1 MARKTRPSGSRDL
14 GALLRSLRKKSGRQ
28 LRFYLNGERVVLDHP
43 DPTMLLADYLR
54 SPSVGYTG
62 TKIGCKEGGCGACTV
77 MLSHYD
83 WSAKRVVH
91 HAVNSCLRPVCSL
104 DGMAVTTTEGIGSI
118 RHQLDPV
125 QDRIAAENGSQCGFC
140 TPGFVM
146 SMYTLLCNN
155 PAPTEQ
161 QVEDT
166 FDGHLCRCTGYRP
179 ILHGMRMF
187 AADHRGQQRITPVFL
202 HLDHGRVQKKPAPR
216 AAGSTNLRSFRPQH
230 SCNGAEIQAKAQRLF
245 PPELSQGCC
254 RPRALYFDQGKYRWF
269 KALELADVYALKK
282 TVPREV
288 KLVVG
293 NTSVGI
299 YKKNVDDPAVF
310 VDISAIEELNHIG
323 MAPGGTGL
331 QIGGAVPLS
340 RLMELLDDTI
350 SDRGERGTAGLVAL
364 RLHLQRVA
372 NVQVR
377 NVASLA
383 GNLMLTKIHEKS
395 GTPFPSDLFT
405 VLTALGASVTIGS
418 SFWRQARR
426 FSMLEFAAAYDLP
439 ADYIVLSISIPFSR
453 RNEFVRSYK
462 VARRLQNAHAIVN
475 AGFRFRLTDRATV
488 VRDGA
493 TIVVGG
499 IASLPIR
506 AVRTEASL
514 EEKPWRDSTLQ
525 EALRILGA
533 EIQEQMIDLPG
544 GVSAS
549 YRTSLAQALF
559 YKFFVYVGMQVN
571 PSEVGRAYRSAAEE
585 LERPL
590 SRGEEHFQ
598 VYPDE
603 TPVSE
608 PIIKLTAFSQAS
620 GEAIYTHDVPPPP
633 RTWQGALVLSPK
645 AKAAFHYDLAGG
657 LDKVIETV
665 KRKYPGVK
673 DFLTARDIVSPGTN
687 LIGIGGDDTVFAD
700 RKVTCAGSP
709 IGLVV
714 AETEEVAA
722 AAAAFIQTKCIAYV
736 EEKPVLTI
744 EEALALP
751 KGEGLF
757 KDNPKTAPFLC
768 HLPQVERP
776 GSNRKW
782 LNDPAQPERGCR
794 VVQGRQ
800 KTSDQAHFYMETQA
814 ALAVPGEG
822 NAITLYASTQDPD
835 TAQHSVAAVLGIPVN
850 EVTVLVNLVGG
861 GFGGKTTRV
870 PFVAAPAALAAFKH
884 RRPVRLV
891 LDRNTDTKTIGKR
904 HPFLGEYHAMFTPDG
919 IMNGLKVSL
928 WADGGN
934 SYDCSFFVIDE
945 AQLNGDGAYM
955 IPTYRTEGN
964 VCRTNKPSN
973 NAMRSFGVIQSSLV
987 REEAIEHVAHE
998 LGVLP
1003 EEVRQKNLYKTA
1015 TQKSWDTTPY
1025 GEPLR
1030 YCDIRRV
1037 WDMLLHT
1044 SDFAARERRIREFN
1058 KTNRWRKRGI
1068 SMIPLKYGVSY
1079 ARRMLNQA
1087 RAVVNAYSGD
1097 GSVLLSHGGVEIGQG
1112 IHTKMAQI
1120 AAEALGI
1127 PMSKIKVSETNTRVI
1142 GNATS
1147 TGASTGSDLNGA
1159 AVSKAC
1165 KLLRARLQS
1174 LCQELRKSKGEQFCI
1189 DQGIAYWREKDG
1201 WKAMVRTKSSTTP
1214 SLMWSNVVNLAWMNR
1229 IDLTGEAFY
1238 RTPHLVDVDAEHP
1251 HGHPYFYYT
1260 YCAAVS
1266 EVEIDV
1272 LTGEFTI
1279 LRADLLYDAGKSLNP
1294 ALDIGQVQGAFVQG
1308 VGNLTTEQLL
1318 YNQDGQLISD
1328 GTWEYKPP
1336 CSKTIPVD
1344 FRVTLLKADKLA
1356 QHPEKLI
1363 DPGAIQS
1370 TTRRGTVIAA
1380 AAIQSSRSTGEP
1392 PFVLANTVFFAIK
1405 HAILAACQD
1414 QGHNEWF
1421 ELEAPAT
1428 VERIQSACHVRP
1440 EQLVLRDLQ

>member
-1 MARKTRPSGSRDL
+1 LARKTKPRGKYDL
-14 GALLRSLRKKSGRQ
+14 GALVRTFQKKSGRQ
-28 LRFYLNGERVVLDHP
+28 LLFYLNGERIVLDNP
-43 DPTMLLADYLR
+43 DPTMLLVDYLR

-83 WSAKRVVH
+83 RSAKRVVH
-91 HAVNSCLRPVCSL
+91 RAVNSCLRPVCSL
-104 DGMAVTTTEGIGSI
+104 AGMAVTTTEGIGSV

-146 SMYTLLCNN
+146 SMYTLLCNA

-161 QVEDT
+161 QVEDA
-166 FDGHLCRCTGYRP
+166 FDGHICRCTGYRP
-179 ILHGMRMF
+179 ILRGMRTF
-187 AADHRGQQRITPVFL
+187 AADHCRQQGTTPVFL
-202 HLDHGRVQKKPAPR
+202 HSGHGRVRRKLAPR
-216 AAGSTNLRSFRPQH
+216 VASSTSLKTFRPPH
-230 SCNGAEIQAKAQRLF
+230 GCNGSEIQAKAQRLF
-245 PPELSQGCC
+245 PPELSQGHY
-254 RPRALYFDQGKYRWF
+254 RPRGLYFAKGKHQWF
-269 KALELADVYALKK
+269 KVLELTDVYALKK
-282 TVPREV
+282 NVPGEM

-299 YKKNVDDPAVF
+299 YKKNVDDPTVF
-310 VDISAIEELNHIG
+310 VDISTIKELNHIG
-323 MAPGGTGL
+323 IASGGTGV
-331 QIGGAVPLS
+331 QIGGAVTLS
-340 RLMELLDDTI
+340 RLMEFLDDTI
-350 SDRGERGTAGLVAL
+350 SKRGDRGTGGLIAL

-383 GNLMLTKIHEKS
+383 GNLMLTKIHERR

-405 VLTALGASVTIGS
+405 VLAALGASVTIGS
-418 SFWRQARR
+418 SFWRQGRR
-426 FSMLEFAAAYDLP
+426 FSMLEFAAASDLP
-439 ADYIVLSISIPFSR
+439 ADYVVLSVVIPFSR

-475 AGFRFRLTDRATV
+475 AGLRVRMTESGMVAT
-488 VRDGA
+488 DGA
-493 TIVVGG
+493 TIVIGG
-499 IASLPIR
+499 IAAVPIR
-506 AVRTEASL
+506 AARTEALL
-514 EEKPWRDSTLQ
+514 ERKPWRDATLQ

-533 EIQEQMIDLPG
+533 EIRERIIDFPG
-544 GVSAS
+544 AVSAS
-549 YRTSLAQALF
+549 YRTSLAQAFL
-559 YKFFVYVGMQVN
+559 YKFFVYVAMQVN
-571 PSEVGRAYRSAAEE
+571 PSEVARAYRSAAEE

-590 SRGEEHFQ
+590 SSGEEHFQ
-598 VYPDE
+598 VYLDE
-603 TPVSE
+603 APVSE

-620 GEAIYTHDVPPPP
+620 GEAIYTHDVPLPP
-633 RTWQGALVLSPK
+633 RTLHGALVLSTRT
-645 AKAAFHYDLAGG
+645 KAAFRYDLAGG

-673 DFLTARDIVSPGTN
+673 DFLTVRDITSPGTN

-714 AETEEVAA
+714 AETEDVATAA
-722 AAAAFIQTKCIAYV
+722 ATFVQTKCIRYV
-736 EEKPVLTI
+736 EERPVLTI

-751 KGEGLF
+751 NEEGLF
-757 KDNPKTAPFLC
+757 KDNPKTALFLS
-768 HLPQVERP
+768 HVPQVERP
-776 GSNRKW
+776 GSNREW
-782 LNDPAQPERGCR
+782 LNDPARPERGCR
-794 VVQGRQ
+794 VVRGRQ
-800 KTSDQAHFYMETQA
+800 RTGDQAQFYMETQA
-814 ALAVPGEG
+814 VLAVPGEG

-835 TAQHSVAAVLGIPVN
+835 TVQHSVAAVLGISVN
-850 EVTVLVNLVGG
+850 EVSISVNLVGG

-884 RRPVRLV
+884 HRPVRLV
-891 LDRNTDTKTIGKR
+891 LDRNSDTKMIGKR
-904 HPFLGEYHAMFTPDG
+904 HPFLGEYHAMFTPG
-919 IMNGLKVSL
+919 GTMNGLKVAL

-934 SYDCSFFVIDE
+934 SYDCSFFVMDE

-955 IPTYRTEGN
+955 IPTYRTDGN

-987 REEAIEHVAHE
+987 CEEAIEHVAHE
-998 LGVLP
+998 LGMLP
-1003 EEVRQKNLYKTA
+1003 EEVRRKNLYKTA
-1015 TQKSWDTTPY
+1015 TRNSWDTTPY
-1025 GEPLR
+1025 GEPLK

-1037 WDMLLHT
+1037 WDILLHT
-1044 SDFAARERRIREFN
+1044 SDFATRERWIREFN
-1058 KTNRWRKRGI
+1058 QANRWRKRGI

-1087 RAVVNAYSGD
+1087 RALVNTYSGD
-1097 GSVLLSHGGVEIGQG
+1097 GSVLLLHGGVEIGQG

-1120 AAEALGI
+1120 AAGALGI

-1165 KLLRARLQS
+1165 KLLRARLES
-1174 LCQELRKSKGEQFCI
+1174 LCQNLRKSKGEQFCV

-1201 WKAMVRTKSSTTP
+1201 WKAMVKTKGSKTP

-1272 LTGEFTI
+1272 LTGEFSI

-1308 VGNLTTEQLL
+1308 IGNLTTEQLL
-1318 YNQDGQLISD
+1318 YAEDGQLISD

-1363 DPGAIQS
+1363 DPGAIES
-1370 TTRRGTVIAA
+1370 RKPKGTVIAP

-1392 PFVLANTVFFAIK
+1392 PLVLANTVFFAIK
-1405 HAILAACQD
+1405 HAILAARQD

-1428 VERIQSACHVRP
+1428 VERIQSACHLRP
-1440 EQLVLRDLQ
+1440 EQLVLQHPQ